1 MSLTNNDICGLDN
14 TFKSNSQFVPKS
26 ENFVTIIDEL
36 KQPDEHFTEI
46 YTPNTTLRKL
56 CAKAIDKLSNIFP
69 VEVFRVLKEHLEKD
83 LKNNDWI
90 IREKTILA
98 LGAIGKGS
106 YEYLKPHLSNL
117 IDYLISELQNPNN
130 PIRAISCWAISR

>member
-1 MSLTNNDICGLDN
+1 MSLTKNDICAIDN
-14 TFKSNSQFVPKS
+14 TFKINSQFIPKS
-26 ENFVTIIDEL
+26 ENYVTIINEV
-36 KQPDEHFTEI
+36 KQPDEQLTET

-69 VEVFRVLKEHLEKD
+69 EEVFRVLKEHLEKD

-90 IREKTILA
+90 IRERTILA

-117 IDYLISELQNPNN
+117 IDYLILELQNPNI
-130 PIRAISCWAISR
+130 PIRVISCWAISR